1 MKKILIGV
9 VILAVVAALV
19 GVNVK
24 RAKNRGVEVQVAAI
38 ESRDLVE
45 KISGSGRVE
54 ARRSV
59 DITSSVVGK
68 VLELAVE
75 EGDRVETGDLI
86 LRIDPGDREA
96 AVEQTRARLA
106 RAKAREDLARAE
118 RKQADLRLERT
129 RGLMKENL
137 ASDADLED
145 AETNADIARA
155 NLGAAQGDVRDAQAA
170 LEYAEYELS
179 RTVIRAEIPGVVV
192 RLAVEE
198 GENVLAGDLYNSGSS
213 IVTIADLSVMEAHV
227 LVDETEV
234 VKLEPGQAAEVIVDA
249 FPDDPI
255 PGKVVEVGNS
265 AYNAGSLGSQEAK
278 DFRVRV
284 RLDEVPKNLR
294 PGLSARAEIVA
305 AERKG
310 VPAVP
315 IEALVVRDPEKEAAA
330 AARKGSARRAHRSTG
345 GDESSKEIEGVFLD
359 DGGHAKFAPVTVGI
373 AGEKYFE
380 VLSGLSLGDRVV
392 RGPFEALRRL
402 ESGESLRVKKDSTR
416 RSRKSE
422 SSPPKESPDTE
433 ENASSGEDAGTG
445 Q

>member
-1 MKKILIGV
+1 
-9 VILAVVAALV
+9 
-19 GVNVK
+19 
-24 RAKNRGVEVQVAAI
+24 
-38 ESRDLVE
+38 
-45 KISGSGRVE
+45 
-54 ARRSV
+54 
-59 DITSSVVGK
+59 
-68 VLELAVE
+68 
-75 EGDRVETGDLI
+75 
-86 LRIDPGDREA
+86 
-96 AVEQTRARLA
+96 
-106 RAKAREDLARAE
+106 
-118 RKQADLRLERT
+118 ERT

-284 RLDEVPKNLR
+284 RLNEVPKNLR

-330 AARKGSARRAHRSTG
+330 AARKGSARRARRSSG
-345 GDESSKEIEGVFLD
+345 EDESVKEIEGVFLD
-359 DGGHAKFAPVTVGI
+359 DGGRAKFTPVTVGI

-416 RSRKSE
+416 RSRKTE
-422 SSPPKESPDTE
+422 TSPPEETPDTE
-433 ENASSGEDAGTG
+433 ENTSSGEDAGTG
-445 Q
+445 R